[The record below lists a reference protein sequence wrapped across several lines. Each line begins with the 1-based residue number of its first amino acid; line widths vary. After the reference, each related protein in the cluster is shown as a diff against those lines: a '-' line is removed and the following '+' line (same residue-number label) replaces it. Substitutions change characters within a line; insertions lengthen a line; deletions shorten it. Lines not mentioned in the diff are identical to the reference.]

1 MDRLWQYSG
10 VSQIHRVVLYAR
22 VSTRDKG
29 QDVRNQLAQL
39 REFCA
44 RQSWKII
51 HEYVDQASGKS
62 AEKRPAFQEMMAAAS
77 RREFDLVLFWSLDR
91 FSREGV
97 LATLQYLQRLT
108 SYGVGWRSFTEQYLD
123 SCGIFRDAVLSI
135 LATIAA
141 QERVRI
147 SERVT
152 AGLARARRHGR
163 IGGRPRIIANRQ
175 RIADMRAAGKTRAEI
190 AEQLGMST
198 RTVSRLWKP
207 AV

>member
-1 MDRLWQYSG
+1 M
-10 VSQIHRVVLYAR
+10 
-22 VSTRDKG
+22 
-29 QDVRNQLAQL
+29 
-39 REFCA
+39 
-44 RQSWKII
+44 
-51 HEYVDQASGKS
+51 
-62 AEKRPAFQEMMAAAS
+62 
-77 RREFDLVLFWSLDR
+77 LFWSLDR

-97 LATLQYLQRLT
+97 LTTLQYLQRLT

-147 SERVT
+147 SERVL

-190 AEQLGMST
+190 AAQLGMST
-198 RTVSRLWKP
+198 RTVSRLWKTGNVRNCW
-207 AV
+207 ASL